1 MWKSSGQE
9 STDDAIDAERER
21 VKADGVSLKK
31 KVEQKTL
38 REERE
43 KFSRRQKKPKKKVET
58 RAGPSHTHDAQVR
71 YRDAPLS
78 GY

>member
-38 REERE
+38 REERNFHDA
-43 KFSRRQKKPKKKVET
+43 KRNPKKMWKLAPV
-58 RAGPSHTHDAQVR
+58 PHTHTTHR
-71 YRDAPLS
+71 
-78 GY
+78 

>member
-1 MWKSSGQE
+1 MWKSSDRE

-43 KFSRRQKKPKKKVET
+43 KFSRRQKKPKKKWKLAPV
-58 RAGPSHTHDAQVR
+58 PHTHTTHR
-71 YRDAPLS
+71 
-78 GY
+78 

>member
-21 VKADGVSLKK
+21 VKADGVVEK
-31 KVEQKTL
+31 KVEQKTR

-43 KFSRRQKKPKKKVET
+43 ISRRQKRPKSVEI
-58 RAGPSHTHDAQVR
+58 RAGPSHTTHR
-71 YRDAPLS
+71 
-78 GY
+78 